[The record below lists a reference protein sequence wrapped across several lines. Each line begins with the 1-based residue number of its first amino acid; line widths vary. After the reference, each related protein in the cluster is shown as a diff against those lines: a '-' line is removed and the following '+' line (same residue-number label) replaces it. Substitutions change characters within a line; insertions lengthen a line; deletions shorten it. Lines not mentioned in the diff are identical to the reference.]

1 MLNYLNEIARL
12 PQRTFKP
19 ILSHYAW
26 WKGMRHANLV
36 DDDKLMTRK
45 YESYKQK
52 H

>member
-1 MLNYLNEIARL
+1 MRL
-12 PQRTFKP
+12 PDSHREHLNQFYP
-19 ILSHYAW
+19 HYAW